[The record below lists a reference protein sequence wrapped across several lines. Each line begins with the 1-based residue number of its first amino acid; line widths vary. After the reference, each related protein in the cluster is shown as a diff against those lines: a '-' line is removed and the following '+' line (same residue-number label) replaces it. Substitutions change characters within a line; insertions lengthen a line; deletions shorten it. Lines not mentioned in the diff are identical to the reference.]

1 MRLSKRLEMVVWFA
15 GRRGRPG
22 EEEAREAWADG
33 AGKAEEDRAGS
44 RTDGTG
50 KVEEGCAG
58 ALTSGNVKEDEDRPR
73 VRAGQAAYLEGG
85 SPVAPDRRGFQSR
98 RPGELYRIADV
109 GTDHGYVPIALA
121 ERDAAVRAIAMDVR
135 PGPLERA
142 REHIREHGLEE
153 RIQTRLSDGVEN
165 LKAGEADT
173 VVIAGMGGELVI
185 HILEGGRHLWQ
196 SVERWVLSPQSELDK
211 VRRYLEANG
220 FAIADEEMVE
230 EDGKYYTVMEAVRRQ
245 GAQNKREEEKA
256 VSKAVAKT
264 LLGQEEL
271 ACARHLYGPK
281 LIEKKSPVLM
291 EFLQKEERALTGIL
305 AGLEG
310 QDSPR
315 SLERQKELRQ
325 KLSLIKLAE
334 KEMG

>member
-1 MRLSKRLEMVVWFA
+1 MRLSKRLELVVRFA

-22 EEEAREAWADG
+22 EEEAREAWGDG
-33 AGKAEEDRAGS
+33 AGKVEEDRA
-44 RTDGTG
+44 
-50 KVEEGCAG
+50 EA
-58 ALTSGNVKEDEDRPR
+58 
-73 VRAGQAAYLEGG
+73 RAGQAEYPDEV
-85 SPVAPDRRGFQSR
+85 SPGAPDRQGFQGR
-98 RPGELYRIADV
+98 QPGELYRIADV
-109 GTDHGYVPIALA
+109 GTDHGYVPITLA
-121 ERDAAVRAIAMDVR
+121 ERDAVVRAIAMDVR

-153 RIQTRLSDGVEN
+153 RIQTRLSDGVES

-220 FAIADEEMVE
+220 FVIADEEMVE

-256 VSKAVAKT
+256 ASKAVAKA
-264 LLGQEEL
+264 LPGQEEL

-291 EFLQKEERALTGIL
+291 EFLQKEERALAGIL

-325 KLSLIKLAE
+325 KLSLIKVAVN
-334 KEMG
+334 EMR